1 VWEKEQVGTIIV
13 DSGAVV
19 ISDMAF
25 IVPPEEDRYARRNES
40 AEQTIGTPYGA
51 CFNGCSMAFAT
62 GGDGEYPVTVERNS
76 DGRVVSVTITFLDKE
91 LDL

>member
-1 VWEKEQVGTIIV
+1 MAEQIGTIIV
-13 DSGAVV
+13 DSGAIV

-40 AEQTIGTPYGA
+40 AEQTINTPYGA
-51 CFNGCSMAFAT
+51 CFNGCSMALAT
-62 GGDGEYPVTVERNS
+62 GYGDGEYPVTVERNG
-76 DGRVVSVTITFLDKE
+76 DGRIMSVTVSFVDCE